1 MGFGSY
7 VVMFSS
13 DVMLIRPHFEATAM
27 DSYTAGGTLARAIV
41 QFTAP
46 LAAVMF
52 PKIVH
57 SLARSEKTDTFQL
70 TVIGVV
76 VLGCCAAIGLTV
88 VSPFVFQYVFPNY
101 QMMVD
106 YMAAFSWAMVPLAVA
121 NVLINNLMAHSRFV
135 AAPFLLAV
143 AVAYVVTLAIKH
155 ESFNQVIA
163 IIAIFN
169 CLMLTVAG
177 LFTWWRPANR

>member
-7 VVMFSS
+7 VLMFSS
-13 DVMLIRPHFEATAM
+13 DIMLISPHFEKENM
-27 DSYTAGGTLARAIV
+27 DAYTAGGTLARAIV

-57 SLARSEKTDTFQL
+57 SLARAEKTDTFKL

-76 VLGCCAAIGLTV
+76 VLSCCAAIGLTF
-88 VSPFVFQYVFPNY
+88 VSPYILEYVFDY
-101 QMMVD
+101 KMMIP

-121 NVLINNLMAHSRFV
+121 NVLINNLMAQSRFS

-143 AVAYVVTLAIKH
+143 ALGYVATLAVKH
-155 ESFNQVIA
+155 DSFDQVIM
-163 IIAIFN
+163 IIGGFN
-169 CLMLTVAG
+169 FLMLAVAG
-177 LFTWWRPANR
+177 LFTWLKPANR